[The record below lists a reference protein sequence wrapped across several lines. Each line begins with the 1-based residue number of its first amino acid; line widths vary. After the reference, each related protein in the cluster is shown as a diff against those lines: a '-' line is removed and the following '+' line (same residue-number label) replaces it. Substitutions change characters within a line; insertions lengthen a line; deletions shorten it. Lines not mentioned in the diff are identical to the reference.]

1 MKGLVWLI
9 GTIFS
14 WLELL
19 FLFLVIHLLFMY
31 FWLCLKYLESNKHA
45 LETFLWQNWMH
56 QLCFWDLIKDP
67 GTSFN
72 LVKKLVRM
80 RKYFQKWSYNFKMWC
95 SRIVVMWCSRIKR
108 WHVSLSGTNSGRK
121 FAKYFVQLWGHWQK
135 DSWLSYFKIFYSF
148 HSTCNINMNRC
159 HSSSSVFV
167 I

>member
-9 GTIFS
+9 GAIFS

-95 SRIVVMWCSRIKR
+95 SRIVVMWCSRIK
-108 WHVSLSGTNSGRK
+108 HVGMFLCLVPTLEENSQNIFFNSGAIDKRTVDCHILK
-121 FAKYFVQLWGHWQK
+121 F
-135 DSWLSYFKIFYSF
+135 STLSIARV
-148 HSTCNINMNRC
+148 T
-159 HSSSSVFV
+159 
-167 I
+167 

>member
-56 QLCFWDLIKDP
+56 QLCFWDLIKNP

-95 SRIVVMWCSRIKR
+95 SRIVVMWCSRIK
-108 WHVSLSGTNSGRK
+108 HVGMFLCLVPTLEENSQNIFFNSGAIDKRTVDCHILK
-121 FAKYFVQLWGHWQK
+121 F
-135 DSWLSYFKIFYSF
+135 STLSIARV
-148 HSTCNINMNRC
+148 T
-159 HSSSSVFV
+159 
-167 I
+167 

>member
-31 FWLCLKYLESNKHA
+31 FWLCLKYLESSKHA

-95 SRIVVMWCSRIKR
+95 SRIVVMWCSRIK
-108 WHVSLSGTNSGRK
+108 HVGMFLCLVPTLEENSQNIFFNSGAIDKRTVDCHILK
-121 FAKYFVQLWGHWQK
+121 F
-135 DSWLSYFKIFYSF
+135 STLSIARV
-148 HSTCNINMNRC
+148 T
-159 HSSSSVFV
+159 
-167 I
+167 

>member
-56 QLCFWDLIKDP
+56 QLCFWDLIKNP

-95 SRIVVMWCSRIKR
+95 SRIVVMWCSRIK
-108 WHVSLSGTNSGRK
+108 HVGMFLCLVPTLEENSQNILFNSGAIDKRTVDCHILK
-121 FAKYFVQLWGHWQK
+121 F
-135 DSWLSYFKIFYSF
+135 STLSIARV
-148 HSTCNINMNRC
+148 T
-159 HSSSSVFV
+159 
-167 I
+167 

>member
-95 SRIVVMWCSRIKR
+95 SRIVVMWCSRIK
-108 WHVSLSGTNSGRK
+108 HVGMFLCLVPTLEENSQNILFNSGAIHKRTVDCHILK
-121 FAKYFVQLWGHWQK
+121 F
-135 DSWLSYFKIFYSF
+135 STLSIARV
-148 HSTCNINMNRC
+148 T
-159 HSSSSVFV
+159 
-167 I
+167 

>member
-95 SRIVVMWCSRIKR
+95 SRIVVMWCSRIK
-108 WHVSLSGTNSGRK
+108 HVGMFLCLVPTLEENSQNIFFNSGAIDKRTVDCHILK
-121 FAKYFVQLWGHWQK
+121 F
-135 DSWLSYFKIFYSF
+135 STLSIARV
-148 HSTCNINMNRC
+148 T
-159 HSSSSVFV
+159 
-167 I
+167 

>member
-31 FWLCLKYLESNKHA
+31 FWLCLKYLELNKHA

-95 SRIVVMWCSRIKR
+95 SRIVVMWCSRIK
-108 WHVSLSGTNSGRK
+108 HVGMFLCLVPTLEENSQNILFNSGAIDKRTVDCHILK
-121 FAKYFVQLWGHWQK
+121 F
-135 DSWLSYFKIFYSF
+135 STLSIARV
-148 HSTCNINMNRC
+148 T
-159 HSSSSVFV
+159 
-167 I
+167 